1 MAGEESVVKGNRGG
15 ADSAVGQVES
25 SREEADEVVVDE
37 EDEEEEEEE
46 EEEGGEVRGTT
57 AASLLNSCLGITR
70 ILFFTIL
77 VGITNF
83 SPLLSKKR
91 HSFLP

>member
-37 EDEEEEEEE
+37 EDEE